1 MELKVACVTLLST
14 IVLSITSPL
23 KAQSSISI
31 SSSKDSVAKIA
42 DGLSFATAVI
52 ITETTEAKG
61 SAAENKW
68 IKEHYSNYKLKT
80 QTLSMNNAKPYDV
93 ITIIVADKTEI
104 KLYFNI
110 ESFYDKF

>member
-1 MELKVACVTLLST
+1 MKLKVACFALLSI
-14 IVLSITSPL
+14 IVFSITSPL
-23 KAQSSISI
+23 KAQSSN
-31 SSSKDSVAKIA
+31 SKETVTKIA
-42 DGLSFATAVI
+42 DGLTFATAVI

>member
-1 MELKVACVTLLST
+1 MKLKVAYLALLPIIVFST
-14 IVLSITSPL
+14 ISPL
-23 KAQSSISI
+23 KAQTVTSNSVSTESI
-31 SSSKDSVAKIA
+31 AKMS

-52 ITETTEAKG
+52 INESTEAKG

-68 IKEHYSNYKLKT
+68 IKEHYTNYKLKT

-93 ITIIVADKTEI
+93 ITIIVGDKTEI

>member
-1 MELKVACVTLLST
+1 MNLKVTCVALLSIPVFT
-14 IVLSITSPL
+14 FISPL
-23 KAQSSISI
+23 KAQSSAIGI
-31 SSSKDSVAKIA
+31 TNTANINKIP

-52 ITETTEAKG
+52 IAETTEAKG

-80 QTLSMNNAKPYDV
+80 QTLNMNNAKPYDV
-93 ITIIVADKTEI
+93 ITIIVADKSEI